1 MLFKNARIYRLTK
14 PFGITAEQLDEALAS
29 RAFKPCGQY
38 EMNSLGWVSPL
49 GKGSDQ
55 WVRVAGNGD
64 LMICLQEQEK
74 VLPGPVVTEFVDER
88 VEAIEIEQGRK
99 VRRKERIEIKEQV
112 IQEMLPKAF
121 PRNRKT
127 YAYFS
132 PRNGYLIV
140 DAGTAKAAE
149 DFCSVLRLTLG
160 SLPVRPVNVNQSP
173 AFTFTGWINETIDLP
188 DMAVLGAD
196 CWMADPSEDGGKVIA
211 RGLDLKADE
220 VRNHLD
226 GGMQATKLAI
236 TWDDNV
242 SFVLDESLAIT
253 RLRFGEAIQE
263 QLNDVDAD
271 DAVARFDAE
280 FCLMALELERMI
292 PALLN
297 ALGGEDRTAVIE
309 PESLAENA
317 LSSSLGELDPL
328 YDEAAAFVA
337 EHREVSISSV
347 QRKFKIGYNRAAN
360 LIDAMEAAGVVSAAD
375 QTGAREALAP
385 KPAEV
390 TA

>member
-29 RAFKPCGQY
+29 RVFRPCY
-38 EMNSLGWVSPL
+38 PNEMNSLGWVSPL
-49 GKGSDQ
+49 GRHGEHL
-55 WVRVAGNGD
+55 VHAANGD
-64 LMICLQEQEK
+64 LLICLQQQEK
-74 VLPGPVVTEFVDER
+74 ILPGPVVSEFVDER
-88 VEAIEIEQGRK
+88 IEAIEIEQGRK

-112 IQEMLPKAF
+112 ILEMLPQAF

-127 YAYFS
+127 YAYLS

-149 DFCSVLRLTLG
+149 DFCSMLRLTLG
-160 SLPVRPVNVNQSP
+160 SLPVRPVNVTQSP
-173 AFTFTGWINETIDLP
+173 AFTFTGWLQENIDRP
-188 DMAVLGAD
+188 SQIELGAD
-196 CWMADPSEDGGKVIA
+196 CWMADPAQDGGKIIA
-211 RGLDLKADE
+211 RGLDLNSDE

-226 GGMQATKLAI
+226 SGMQATKLAI

-292 PALLN
+292 PALLD

-309 PESLAENA
+309 PE
-317 LSSSLGELDPL
+317 
-328 YDEAAAFVA
+328 
-337 EHREVSISSV
+337 
-347 QRKFKIGYNRAAN
+347 
-360 LIDAMEAAGVVSAAD
+360 
-375 QTGAREALAP
+375 ALAS
-385 KPAEV
+385 KPGGASD
-390 TA
+390 AW